1 MPHKMCRRFRPTVH
15 ADGPV
20 RRTRPTAQAD
30 GAGERT
36 RPTDQADGACRRTR
50 PTDQADGVGRTYLDQ
65 PLVHVGPDRAHH
77 VLEREI
83 VGVGVVRTLHVV
95 AHVQQVGRV
104 AEVLRHRD
112 RLLEVEHLKAVR

>member
-1 MPHKMCRRFRPTVH
+1 MSHKMCRRFRPTVH
-15 ADGPV
+15 ADGAC
-20 RRTRPTAQAD
+20 RRCMPTVHAD
-30 GAGERT
+30 SAGE
-36 RPTDQADGACRRTR
+36 RTR